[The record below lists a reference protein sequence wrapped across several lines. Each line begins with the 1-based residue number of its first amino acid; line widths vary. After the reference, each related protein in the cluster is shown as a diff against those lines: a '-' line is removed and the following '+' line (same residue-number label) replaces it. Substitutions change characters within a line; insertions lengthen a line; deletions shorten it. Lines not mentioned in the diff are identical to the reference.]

1 MGGDEGA
8 GRGVVAC
15 GGVVPGERVTMGWQ
29 GIEGHDDV
37 VGRFVAAEA
46 RGRIAGTYLF
56 IGPEGI
62 GKGTFA
68 KTLARSL
75 VCLAPRP
82 GLVAC
87 GACVSCL
94 QAAAGSHPDIDV
106 VEKPE
111 DRATIPLEAFIG
123 DRENRMREGLC
134 WRILLRPALG
144 NRKVAII
151 LDADHLAEEGANC
164 LLKTLEEPP
173 DGAVIILVGTA
184 LERQLPTIRSRSQI
198 VRFAPLDTEIVRRVL
213 TAELIDA
220 PGPDTA
226 AIAAA
231 AARCGGSIARAR
243 LLLDPEIEAF
253 RARLLK
259 LLSARPLQGVELSKE
274 VQACVEAAGKDA
286 PPRRARLRI
295 LLGAAIDFF
304 RASLRRDASG
314 APPGLAD
321 TSDPP
326 LESAVAIWGGTGDD
340 AIDGLRRTLDALDGI
355 DRNAHLPTLVDAW
368 SARLEPTV
376 APAPPTS
383 RPFRA

>member
-1 MGGDEGA
+1 
-8 GRGVVAC
+8 
-15 GGVVPGERVTMGWQ
+15 MGWQ

-37 VGRFVAAEA
+37 VARFVAAEA

-56 IGPEGI
+56 IGPDGI

-68 KTLARSL
+68 KALARSL
-75 VCLAPRP
+75 TCLAPRP

-94 QAAAGSHPDIDV
+94 QAAAGTHPDIDV

-144 NRKVAII
+144 KRKVAII

-198 VRFAPLDTEIVRRVL
+198 IRFAPLEAGVVEGVL
-213 TAELIDA
+213 MAGTTDPA
-220 PGPDTA
+220 GPDAT

-231 AARCGGSIARAR
+231 AARSGGSISRAR
-243 LLLDPEIEAF
+243 LLLDPEIESF
-253 RARLLK
+253 RARLLG
-259 LLSARPLQGVELSKE
+259 LLSARPFNGVELSRE

-295 LLGAAIDFF
+295 LFGGAIDFF
-304 RASLRRDASG
+304 RAALRHDAMGGEGPQTG
-314 APPGLAD
+314 A
-321 TSDPP
+321 SDETPTDR
-326 LESAVAIWGGTGDD
+326 LLTRAVTDWRGTADD
-340 AIDGLRRTLDALDGI
+340 AIEGLRRTLDALDGI
-355 DRNAHLPTLVDAW
+355 ERNLHLPTLVDAW
-368 SARLEPTV
+368 SARLEP
-376 APAPPTS
+376 PPS
-383 RPFRA
+383 AAVPHSARR

>member
-1 MGGDEGA
+1 
-8 GRGVVAC
+8 
-15 GGVVPGERVTMGWQ
+15 MGWQ

-37 VGRFVAAEA
+37 AGRFVAAEA

-68 KTLARSL
+68 KALARSL
-75 VCLAPRP
+75 TCLAPRP

-94 QAAAGSHPDIDV
+94 QAAAGSHPDIDI

-111 DRATIPLEAFIG
+111 DRSTIPLEAFIG

-134 WRILLRPALG
+134 WRVLLKPALG
-144 NRKVAII
+144 KRRVAII

-173 DGAVIILVGTA
+173 DGAVIVLVGTA

-198 VRFAPLDTEIVRRVL
+198 VRFSPLEPGVVRDVL
-213 TAELIDA
+213 TAAATDPA
-220 PGPDTA
+220 GPDATAIATA
-226 AIAAA
+226 AS
-231 AARCGGSIARAR
+231 RSGGSISRAR
-243 LLLDPEIEAF
+243 LLLDPEIESF
-253 RARLLK
+253 RARLLE
-259 LLSARPLQGVELSKE
+259 LLAARPFNGVELSKE

-295 LLGAAIDFF
+295 LLGGAIDFF
-304 RASLRRDASG
+304 RAALRHGALSGDEGASG
-314 APPGLAD
+314 GPEDIANDRLLAR
-321 TSDPP
+321 
-326 LESAVAIWGGTGDD
+326 AVAGWGGTADD
-340 AIDGLRRTLDALDGI
+340 AIDGLHRTLDALDGI
-355 DRNAHLPTLVDAW
+355 ERNAHLPTLVDAW
-368 SARLEPTV
+368 SARLEPMP
-376 APAPPTS
+376 AAPMSPAPT
-383 RPFRA
+383 RR

>member
-1 MGGDEGA
+1 
-8 GRGVVAC
+8 
-15 GGVVPGERVTMGWQ
+15 MGWQ

-56 IGPEGI
+56 LGPEGI

-68 KTLARSL
+68 RGLARAL

-231 AARCGGSIARAR
+231 AARSGGSIARAR

-295 LLGAAIDFF
+295 LLGAALDFF
-304 RASLRRDASG
+304 RAALRRDACG
-314 APPGLAD
+314 APSGRAD
-321 TSDPP
+321 ASDPP
-326 LESAVAIWGGTGDD
+326 LEQAVAIWGGTGDD

-368 SARLEPTV
+368 SARLEPAV

>member
-1 MGGDEGA
+1 
-8 GRGVVAC
+8 
-15 GGVVPGERVTMGWQ
+15 MGWQ

-68 KTLARSL
+68 KALARSL

-198 VRFAPLDTEIVRRVL
+198 VRFAPLDTEIVRSVL
-213 TAELIDA
+213 MAGAIDTPSPDA
-220 PGPDTA
+220 PSPDTPSPDTA

-231 AARCGGSIARAR
+231 AARSGGSIARAR

-253 RARLLK
+253 RARLLE
-259 LLSARPLQGVELSKE
+259 LLSARPLHGVELSKE

-295 LLGAAIDFF
+295 LLGSAIDFF
-304 RASLRRDASG
+304 RAALRRDTSG
-314 APPGLAD
+314 AGAGRD
-321 TSDPP
+321 SSAADPP
-326 LESAVAIWGGTGDD
+326 LDRAVAIWGGTGDD

-368 SARLEPTV
+368 SARLEPAV
-376 APAPPTS
+376 APAPPAS
-383 RPFRA
+383 RPHRA

>member
-1 MGGDEGA
+1 
-8 GRGVVAC
+8 
-15 GGVVPGERVTMGWQ
+15 MGWQ

-68 KTLARSL
+68 KALARSL

-198 VRFAPLDTEIVRRVL
+198 VRFAPLDTEIVRSVL
-213 TAELIDA
+213 MAGAIDT
-220 PGPDTA
+220 PSPDTPSPDTA

-231 AARCGGSIARAR
+231 AARSGGSIARAR

-253 RARLLK
+253 RARLLE
-259 LLSARPLQGVELSKE
+259 LLSARPLHGVELSKE

-295 LLGAAIDFF
+295 LLGSAIDFF
-304 RASLRRDASG
+304 RAALRRDTSG
-314 APPGLAD
+314 AGAGRD
-321 TSDPP
+321 SSAADPP
-326 LESAVAIWGGTGDD
+326 LDRAVAIWGGTGDD

-368 SARLEPTV
+368 SARLEPAV
-376 APAPPTS
+376 APAPPAS
-383 RPFRA
+383 RPHRA